1 MDDEI
6 DLRAYLEV
14 LWRGRYAIVAVTLIA
29 VLAAFAVSRLLLA
42 PVYEAS
48 VLLVVESQTVPG
60 GGQAGQ
66 ASQLGELVQLVQLAP
81 AARLTALDVRGYQ
94 EIVESDA
101 FKELVARRAK
111 ELFGHE
117 EGYAV
122 RSRVV
127 PQTSLLELTAE
138 APRADEAAR
147 MANEA
152 ALLLLQEADRLNRS
166 RFEQANALLESQ
178 IAKAKE
184 GLDAAL
190 RHLQEL
196 TSQGPNLEE
205 RRSELATK
213 MALLSDYQKRLAELD
228 VILTTERTKL
238 RELRAQIANEPP
250 RLTLQKAL
258 SPEAAVMS
266 EALRQLGIPSDGH
279 VMNLVDEQV
288 NPVYLALRTQ
298 LASQEV
304 AVAGLEAEQ
313 QYVRSNIE
321 RLSQEVQRLTSELV
335 TLEARQQEV
344 TLQVET
350 ARRTYETAVTQY
362 EAQKAL
368 LAARFGQSALTLV
381 RDAPVPQAP
390 SRPRTAL
397 NVAVAGFLGLM
408 VSVFGVFVAE
418 MWRQPAQVKA
428 TEVSRAAPRV

>member
-1 MDDEI
+1 
-6 DLRAYLEV
+6 LEV
-14 LWRGRYAIVAVTLIA
+14 LWRGRYAIVAVTLMA
-29 VLAAFAVSRLLLA
+29 ALAAFAVSRLLLS

-48 VLLVVESQTVPG
+48 VLLVVESQSPPAT
-60 GGQAGQ
+60 
-66 ASQLGELVQLVQLAP
+66 SQVAELAA
-81 AARLTALDVRGYQ
+81 AARLVPLDVRGYQ

-101 FKELVARRAK
+101 FQGVVAQRAK
-111 ELFGHE
+111 ELFGRGN
-117 EGYAV
+117 GYAV

-127 PQTSLLELTAE
+127 AQTSLLELTAE

-166 RFEQANALLESQ
+166 RLERANALLASQ
-178 IAKAKE
+178 IGQAKE
-184 GLDAAL
+184 DLDKAL
-190 RHLQEL
+190 QQLVAFTRE
-196 TSQGPNLEE
+196 GPSPDE
-205 RRSELATK
+205 RRSELTGK
-213 MALLSDYQKRLAELD
+213 MTLLADYQKRLAELD

-238 RELRAQIANEPP
+238 RELRAQIADEPP

-258 SPEAAVMS
+258 SPEAAVLND
-266 EALRQLGIPSDGH
+266 ALRQLGVSSGSR
-279 VMNLVDEQV
+279 VMSLQDEQI
-288 NPVYLALRTQ
+288 NPVYVDLRTQ
-298 LASQEV
+298 LAAQEV

-313 QYVRSNIE
+313 QYVQSNID

-362 EAQKAL
+362 EAQKAFL
-368 LAARFGQSALTLV
+368 DARFGESALTLV
-381 RDAPVPQAP
+381 RDAPVPQSP

-397 NVAVAGFLGLM
+397 NMAVAGLLGLM
-408 VSVFGVFVAE
+408 VSVFGLFVAE

-428 TEVSRAAPRV
+428 GEVSHVATPRA